1 MKQIE
6 VVIFMGLQDQF
17 QEILEEEKVDEYF
30 MNPKVIGKLKGTD
43 PKLDTHIWP
52 GYFAHYEFCLDD
64 KKYESFRR
72 RIEKNKDTW
81 INEGFLLTVKEIEE
95 RCGGCL

>member
-6 VVIFMGLQDQF
+6 IVIFMGLQDQF
-17 QEILEEEKVDEYF
+17 QNILEKEKIDEYF
-30 MNPKVIGKLKGTD
+30 MTPKVIGKLKGTD

-52 GYFAHYEFCLDD
+52 GYFVQYKFCMDD
-64 KKYESFRR
+64 KKYGSFRK
-72 RIEKNKDTW
+72 RIERFKDDWTS
-81 INEGFLLTVKEIEE
+81 EGFLLTVNDIEE

>member
-30 MNPKVIGKLKGTD
+30 MVPKVIGKLGGTD
-43 PKLDTHIWP
+43 PKLNTHVWP
-52 GYFAHYEFCLDD
+52 GYFVQYKFCLDD
-64 KKYESFRR
+64 DKYGNFRKK
-72 RIEKNKDTW
+72 IEGKKDTW
-81 INEGFLLTVKEIEE
+81 TKEGFLLTVREIEE
-95 RCGGCL
+95 RCGGCS

>member
-30 MNPKVIGKLKGTD
+30 MTPKVIGKLKGTD

-52 GYFAHYEFCLDD
+52 GYFVNYKFCLDD
-64 KKYESFRR
+64 KDFESFRKK
-72 RIEKNKDTW
+72 IEKNKDAW
-81 INEGFLLTVKEIEE
+81 IHEGFLLTVKEIEE
-95 RCGGCL
+95 RCGGCS

>member
-6 VVIFMGLQDQF
+6 VVIFMGLQNQF

-30 MNPKVIGKLKGTD
+30 MTPRVIGKLKGTN

-52 GYFAHYEFCLDD
+52 GYFVQYKFCLDD
-64 KKYESFRR
+64 KKYVSFRK
-72 RIEKNKDTW
+72 RIEKLKDTW
-81 INEGFLLTVKEIEE
+81 VKEGFLLMVNDVEE
-95 RCGGCL
+95 RCGGRL

>member
-17 QEILEEEKVDEYF
+17 QSILEEEKVDEYF
-30 MNPKVIGKLKGTD
+30 MTPKVIGKLRGTE

-52 GYFAHYEFCLDD
+52 GYFAQYKFCLND
-64 KKYESFRR
+64 KKYEGFRK
-72 RIEKNKDTW
+72 RIEKVKDNW
-81 INEGFLLTVKEIEE
+81 VKEGFLVIVNDIEE
-95 RCGGCL
+95 RCGGSL

>member
-1 MKQIE
+1 MKQVE

-17 QEILEEEKVDEYF
+17 REVLDEEKVEEYF
-30 MNPKVIGKLKGTD
+30 MIPKVTGRLSGTD

-52 GYFAHYEFCLDD
+52 GYFVQYKFCLDE
-64 KKYESFRR
+64 KKYENFRR
-72 RIEKNKDTW
+72 NIEKKKDAWTR
-81 INEGFLLTVKEIEE
+81 EGFLLIVNEIQE

>member
-17 QEILEEEKVDEYF
+17 QKILEEEKIDEYF
-30 MNPKVIGKLKGTD
+30 MTPKVIGKLKGTA

-52 GYFAHYEFCLDD
+52 GYFVQYKFCLDD
-64 KKYESFRR
+64 KKYGSFRKK
-72 RIEKNKDTW
+72 IEKVKDTW
-81 INEGFLLTVKEIEE
+81 TSEGFLLTVNNVEE
-95 RCGGCL
+95 RCGGSL